1 MSENRLSNRL
11 DRNSSDACQNP
22 KPPGLLPEPA
32 ATGNRRTKTTEVIDL
47 RSDTVT
53 VPSEAMRSAIAE
65 AEVGDDVL
73 DGDPTTRKLEAR
85 VAHLLG
91 HEAALFFPSG
101 TQANQV
107 ALGLLTDPGTEVVI
121 EDQAHMVHYEE
132 AGAAALWGVQLR
144 TVASPDGV
152 LTPDLIA
159 DAIRDGDPFFP
170 STTAIVIENTHSY
183 HGGKITDL
191 AVMEAVRDLAR
202 ARGLALHIDGA
213 RLWNAAVALGEPPGT
228 LARFGTTVMVSFTK
242 GLGCPVGACL
252 AGPKTLIERG
262 VELRRRLGGAMRQSG
277 ILAAACLFALD
288 RNMERLADDHAR
300 ARLLADTLR
309 DHAEV
314 TPVFPDTNIVMLDL
328 RTLPA
333 QEAARLLARSGVLV
347 SVFGPQ
353 RLRVVAHLGVTE
365 DEVRYA
371 AETIAHALG

>member
-1 MSENRLSNRL
+1 
-11 DRNSSDACQNP
+11 
-22 KPPGLLPEPA
+22 
-32 ATGNRRTKTTEVIDL
+32 
-47 RSDTVT
+47 
-53 VPSEAMRSAIAE
+53 MRSAIAD

-73 DGDPTTRKLEAR
+73 DGDPTTGKLEAR

-91 HEAALFFPSG
+91 HETALFFPSG

-107 ALGLLTDPGTEVVI
+107 AIGLLTDRGSEVVI

-159 DAIRDGDPFFP
+159 DAIREGDSFFP
-170 STTAIVIENTHSY
+170 STTAIVIENTHNY
-183 HGGKITDL
+183 HGGRVTDL
-191 AVMEAVRDLAR
+191 GVMEAVRDLAR

-213 RLWNAAVALGEPPGT
+213 RLWNAAVALGEAPQA

-262 VELRRRLGGAMRQSG
+262 VGLRRRLGGAMRQSG

-288 RNMERLADDHAR
+288 CNMERLADDHAR

-333 QEAARLLARSGVLV
+333 EDAARLLARSGVLV
-347 SVFGPQ
+347 SVFGPR
-353 RLRVVAHLGVTE
+353 RLRVVVHLGVTE

-371 AETIAHALG
+371 AETIARALG

>member
-1 MSENRLSNRL
+1 
-11 DRNSSDACQNP
+11 
-22 KPPGLLPEPA
+22 
-32 ATGNRRTKTTEVIDL
+32 
-47 RSDTVT
+47 
-53 VPSEAMRSAIAE
+53 MRSAIAG

-73 DGDPTTRKLEAR
+73 DGDPTTKKLEAR

-121 EDQAHMVHYEE
+121 EDQSHMVHYEE

-183 HGGKITDL
+183 HGGKVTDL
-191 AVMEAVRDLAR
+191 AAMEAVRDLAQ

-228 LARFGTTVMVSFTK
+228 LARFGTTVMVSFSK

-252 AGPKTLIERG
+252 AGPKALIERG
-262 VELRRRLGGAMRQSG
+262 VGLRRRLGGAMRQSG

-288 RNMERLADDHAR
+288 CNMERLADDHAR
-300 ARLLADTLR
+300 ARLLAETLR

-314 TPVFPDTNIVMLDL
+314 TPVSPDTNIVMLDL

-333 QEAARLLARSGVLV
+333 QDAARLLARSGVQV

-353 RLRVVAHLGVTE
+353 RLRVVVHLGVTE

-371 AETIAHALG
+371 AETIARELG

>member
-1 MSENRLSNRL
+1 
-11 DRNSSDACQNP
+11 
-22 KPPGLLPEPA
+22 
-32 ATGNRRTKTTEVIDL
+32 
-47 RSDTVT
+47 
-53 VPSEAMRSAIAE
+53 MRSAIAD

-91 HEAALFFPSG
+91 HETALFFPSG

-107 ALGLLTDPGTEVVI
+107 AIGLLTNPGSEVVI

-159 DAIRDGDPFFP
+159 DKIRDGDPFFP
-170 STTAIVIENTHSY
+170 STTAIVIENTHNY
-183 HGGKITDL
+183 HGGRVTDL
-191 AVMEAVRDLAR
+191 GVMEAVRDLAR

-213 RLWNAAVALGEPPGT
+213 RLWNAAVALGESPQT

-262 VELRRRLGGAMRQSG
+262 VALRRRLGGAMRQSG

-288 RNMERLADDHAR
+288 CNMERLADDHAR

-314 TPVFPDTNIVMLDL
+314 TPLFPDTNIVMLDL

-333 QEAARLLARSGVLV
+333 EDAARLLARSGVLV

-365 DEVRYA
+365 DEVSYA
-371 AETIAHALG
+371 AETIARALG

>member
-1 MSENRLSNRL
+1 
-11 DRNSSDACQNP
+11 
-22 KPPGLLPEPA
+22 
-32 ATGNRRTKTTEVIDL
+32 
-47 RSDTVT
+47 
-53 VPSEAMRSAIAE
+53 MRSAIAD

-85 VAHLLG
+85 VARLLG
-91 HEAALFFPSG
+91 HETALFFPSG

-170 STTAIVIENTHSY
+170 STTAIVIENTHNY
-183 HGGKITDL
+183 HGGRVTDL
-191 AVMEAVRDLAR
+191 GVMEAVRDLAR

-213 RLWNAAVALGEPPGT
+213 RLWNAAVALGEPPQA

-262 VELRRRLGGAMRQSG
+262 LELRRRLGGAMRQSG

-288 RNMERLADDHAR
+288 CNMERLADDHAR
-300 ARLLADTLR
+300 ARLLADALR

-333 QEAARLLARSGVLV
+333 EDAARLLARSGVLV

-353 RLRVVAHLGVTE
+353 RLRVVVHLGVTQ

-371 AETIAHALG
+371 AETIARALG

>member
-1 MSENRLSNRL
+1 M
-11 DRNSSDACQNP
+11 
-22 KPPGLLPEPA
+22 
-32 ATGNRRTKTTEVIDL
+32 
-47 RSDTVT
+47 
-53 VPSEAMRSAIAE
+53 
-65 AEVGDDVL
+65 
-73 DGDPTTRKLEAR
+73 DGDPTTGKLEAR

-91 HEAALFFPSG
+91 HETALFFPSG

-107 ALGLLTDPGTEVVI
+107 AIGLLTDPGTEVVI
-121 EDQAHMVHYEE
+121 ESQAHMVHYEE

-159 DAIRDGDPFFP
+159 DALRDRGAVFP
-170 STTAIVIENTHSY
+170 STTAIVIENTPSY
-183 HGGKITDL
+183 HGGRVTDL
-191 AVMEAVRDLAR
+191 GVMEAVRDLAQ

-213 RLWNAAVALGEPPGT
+213 RLWNAAVALGEPPQT

-262 VELRRRLGGAMRQSG
+262 VKLRRRLGGAMRQSG

-288 RNMERLADDHAR
+288 CNMERLVDDHAR

-333 QEAARLLARSGVLV
+333 GDAARLLARSGVLV

-353 RLRVVAHLGVTE
+353 RLRVVARLGVTE

-371 AETIAHALG
+371 AETIARALG